1 MGKEIWSSRWLF
13 ILAAVGSAVG
23 IGNIWRFPYVFAT
36 NGGAAF
42 LIPYLLFVF
51 LFGLPL
57 MLLETVAGAKLR
69 QGFPSALGR
78 LRVPAWV
85 GWIPLCFG
93 VIILS
98 YYMVITGW
106 TLFHALSLLMGGQS
120 SFAASSTPVASV
132 LFGWAVLTFGVWVA
146 LRGIKGGIE
155 NVLRWSA
162 PVFVVGLLA
171 LLAYSLS
178 LPTTQMA
185 LGQLLVVDFSG
196 LSNVKTWLFA
206 ASQAIFSL
214 SVGYVIL
221 YTYGAYLKDTKRLGQ
236 SMLFVAIGDTA
247 VALVAVAVA
256 LPVALASGAAS
267 GFSVSFDS
275 ALALFASMPH
285 GALFGAGFFGL
296 LFIAAF
302 TSVISM
308 LEAPVLAVKD
318 AFKLTRRQAVDR
330 VGFVLLPLV
339 ILSGLSYSGVHVWN
353 LPVIEFLD
361 LFFGSLL
368 APFSALVVAVL
379 VAWRLDP
386 VQLFRAAGVELPF
399 KGVVTFWLRFAVPA
413 VLLALSVA
421 AVLHVV

>member
-1 MGKEIWSSRWLF
+1 
-13 ILAAVGSAVG
+13 
-23 IGNIWRFPYVFAT
+23 
-36 NGGAAF
+36 
-42 LIPYLLFVF
+42 
-51 LFGLPL
+51 
-57 MLLETVAGAKLR
+57 MLLETAAGARLR
-69 QGFPSALGR
+69 QGFPSAIGKFC
-78 LRVPAWV
+78 VPTWV
-85 GWIPLCFG
+85 GWLPLVFG
-93 VIILS
+93 VVILS

-106 TLFHALSLLMGGQS
+106 TLFHSLSLLLDGQS

-132 LFGWAVLTFGVWVA
+132 LFGWAVLTFAVWIA
-146 LRGIKGGIE
+146 LRGIGGGIE
-155 NVLRWSA
+155 KVLRWSA
-162 PVFVVGLLA
+162 PVFVAGLLA
-171 LLAYSLS
+171 LLAYSVS
-178 LPTTQMA
+178 LPVTQEA
-185 LGQLLVVDFSG
+185 LGQLSVVDFSG
-196 LSNVKTWLFA
+196 LSNVRTWLFA

-221 YTYGAYLKDTKRLGQ
+221 YTYGVYLKDTKNLGQ

-318 AFKLTRRQAVDR
+318 AFGLTRRQAVDR
-330 VGFVLLPLV
+330 VGLVLLPLV
-339 ILSGLSYSGVHVWN
+339 ILSGLSYSGVSVWG

-361 LFFGSLL
+361 LLFGSLL
-368 APFSALVVAVL
+368 APFSALAVAVL
-379 VAWRLDP
+379 VAWKLDP
-386 VQLFRAAGVELPF
+386 VKLFQAAGVNLPF
-399 KGVVTFWLRFAVPA
+399 AGVISFWMRFAIPA
-413 VLLALSVA
+413 VLVALSVA
-421 AVLHVV
+421 AVMHVV

>member
-1 MGKEIWSSRWLF
+1 MGKVFWSSRSLF

-57 MLLETVAGAKLR
+57 MLLETAAGARLR
-69 QGFPSALGR
+69 QGFPSAIGK
-78 LRVPAWV
+78 LRVPSWV
-85 GWIPLCFG
+85 GWLPLVFG
-93 VIILS
+93 VVILS

-106 TLFHALSLLMGGQS
+106 TLFHSLSLLMDGQS

-132 LFGWAVLTFGVWVA
+132 LFGWAVLTFAAWVA
-146 LRGIKGGIE
+146 LRGIEGGIE
-155 NVLRWSA
+155 KVLRWSA

-178 LPTTQMA
+178 LPATQSA
-185 LGQLLVVDFSG
+185 LGRLLVVDFSG
-196 LSNVKTWLFA
+196 LASAKTWLFA

-221 YTYGAYLKDTKRLGQ
+221 YTYGAYLKDTKNLGQ
-236 SMLFVAIGDTA
+236 SMFFVAIGDTA

-275 ALALFASMPH
+275 ALALFVSMPH

-308 LEAPVLAVKD
+308 LEAPVLAIKD
-318 AFKLTRRQAVDR
+318 AFGLTRRQAVDR
-330 VGFVLLPLV
+330 AGLVLLPLV
-339 ILSGLSYSGVHVWN
+339 ILSGLSYSGVNVWG

-361 LFFGSLL
+361 LLFGSLL

-379 VAWRLDP
+379 VAWKLDP
-386 VQLFRAAGVELPF
+386 VQLFQAAGVNLPF
-399 KGVVTFWLRFAVPA
+399 KGVVNFWMRFAVPA

-421 AVLHVV
+421 AVLHVA